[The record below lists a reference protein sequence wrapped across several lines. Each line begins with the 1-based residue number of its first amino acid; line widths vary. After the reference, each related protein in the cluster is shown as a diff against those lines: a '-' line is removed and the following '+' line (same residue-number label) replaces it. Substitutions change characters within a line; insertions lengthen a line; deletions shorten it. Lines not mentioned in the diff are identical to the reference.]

1 MEKITLTEE
10 QQSAF
15 DALRDFA
22 EGRTGAAL
30 AVLEGF
36 AGTGKTTVVA
46 ELLGALAGLC
56 VACMAPTNKAVAV
69 LQAKA
74 AGNAEF
80 GSVHSFLGLRLTE
93 NEDGTQKC
101 LPEGR
106 CTLHDY
112 DFAIVDECSMVSESL
127 FREIVQSKRGCRV
140 LFVGDPAQLPP
151 VEDGKESPVFRM
163 IANKQRL
170 VNIVRQAA
178 ENPII
183 AASLVVRRDI
193 EAARRA
199 CIADLVEAFGPPP
212 SSAGVMS
219 GGMESIIAV
228 LISEHAAG
236 RQCRG
241 IAWTNPSVIE
251 INRRVHGA
259 LFPGCATPF
268 AVGESVIA
276 QSEFRSMK
284 EGDFR
289 SARVFNSEEMMVQS
303 IEPANHPSYPLIPSL
318 RVTLRRD
325 SEQDVT
331 VFIPENER
339 EVQRRISLLWNDYRA
354 AKRNGDRDA
363 KNKSNKAWDL
373 TRAFAPIRHVYA
385 MTAHKSQGSTFDTAL
400 LYWDDM
406 MRQRSD
412 FEFNRMIYVA
422 MTRAAKFMA
431 IVTE

>member
-15 DALRDFA
+15 NALLDFA

-46 ELLGALAGLC
+46 ELLSVLAGLR

-69 LQAKA
+69 LKSKTIS
-74 AGNAEF
+74 NAEF

-101 LPEGR
+101 AQEGR

-112 DFAIVDECSMVSESL
+112 DFAVIDECSMVSESL

-151 VEDGKESPVFRM
+151 VEDGRESPVFRM
-163 IANKQRL
+163 IGNKQRL
-170 VNIVRQAA
+170 STIVRQAA

-183 AASLVVRRDI
+183 AASMVVRRDI
-193 EAARRA
+193 EEARRT
-199 CIADLVEAFGPPP
+199 CITDLVDAFGPPP

-219 GGMESIIAV
+219 GGMESIISA
-228 LISEHAAG
+228 LIDEHAEG

-241 IAWTNPSVIE
+241 IAWTNPAVIE

-259 LFPGCATPF
+259 LHPDCDTPF

-276 QSEFRSMK
+276 QSEFRSMRD
-284 EGDFR
+284 GDFR
-289 SARVFNSEEMMVQS
+289 SERVCNSEEMVVQTVAS
-303 IEPANHPSYPLIPSL
+303 ARHPTFPLIPSL

-325 SEQDVT
+325 TGLDVT
-331 VFIPENER
+331 VFIPDNER
-339 EVQRRISLLWNDYRA
+339 DVQQRISALWNDYRA

-363 KNKSNKAWDL
+363 TSKSAKAWDL

-431 IVTE
+431 IVTG

>member
-15 DALRDFA
+15 DALLDFA

-46 ELLGALAGLC
+46 ELLSALAGLR

-69 LQAKA
+69 LKSKTTSA
-74 AGNAEF
+74 AEF

-93 NEDGTQKC
+93 LEDGTQKC
-101 LPEGR
+101 APEGR

-112 DFAIVDECSMVSESL
+112 DFAVIDECSMVSESL
-127 FREIVQSKRGCRV
+127 FREIVQSKRNCRV

-151 VEDGKESPVFRM
+151 VEDGRESPVFRM
-163 IANKQRL
+163 ISNKQRL
-170 VNIVRQAA
+170 NTIVRQAA

-183 AASLVVRRDI
+183 AASMVVRSYI
-193 EAARRA
+193 EAARRT

-219 GGMESIIAV
+219 GGMESIISA
-228 LISEHAAG
+228 LIDEHAAG

-241 IAWTNPSVIE
+241 IAWTNPAVIE

-259 LFPGCATPF
+259 LFPACDTPF
-268 AVGESVIA
+268 SVGESVIA
-276 QSEFRSMK
+276 QSEFRSMR

-289 SARVFNSEEMMVQS
+289 SARVFNSEEMVVQS
-303 IEPANHPSYPLIPSL
+303 IAPARHPAHPEIESL
-318 RVTLRRD
+318 RVTLKRESGPD
-325 SEQDVT
+325 AV
-331 VFIPENER
+331 VFFPVNER
-339 EVQRRISLLWNDYRA
+339 EVQRRISALWNDYHF
-354 AKRNGDRDA
+354 AKRAGDRDA
-363 KNKSNKAWDL
+363 KRRSDVAWDL
-373 TRAFAPIRHVYA
+373 TRAFAPIRHIYA
-385 MTAHKSQGSTFDTAL
+385 MTAHKSQGSTFETAL
-400 LYWDDM
+400 LYWDDL

-431 IVTE
+431 IVTG